1 MDYSRETP
9 STEMILRKSPFVFKR
24 RSEAPSAGH
33 FIRRQPPLAV
43 HTDRDPKFVA
53 FLLSLRHQRGCST
66 MEGRGPYVELAAGRI
81 QGISMDRR
89 RSPTTWREVS
99 HSRYPASRLSH
110 PRMYGWR

>member
-43 HTDRDPKFVA
+43 HTDRDPKFIA

-66 MEGRGPYVELAAGRI
+66 TWIMHTTTLPSVGLARLI
-81 QGISMDRR
+81 SLGIEWVSSNFAASS
-89 RSPTTWREVS
+89 SP
-99 HSRYPASRLSH
+99 
-110 PRMYGWR
+110 